1 MTSPVDLPRRLAA
14 SIGNSIDAAGE
25 LPVFQQKVLEHL
37 ASMDQA
43 MSQHLASMDE
53 NTAALVRLIEPM
65 RADIAE
71 LSSRSV
77 EFERSTASIDGA
89 LDELQAAVARIDER
103 IPDPDAGPVAKL
115 KEALAPGP
123 DSAV

>member
-43 MSQHLASMDE
+43 MSEHLASMDGS
-53 NTAALVRLIEPM
+53 TAALVRLIEPM

-71 LSSRSV
+71 LTSRSV
-77 EFERSTASIDGA
+77 EFERSTASIDRA
-89 LDELQAAVARIDER
+89 LGELQAVVAHIDER
-103 IPDPDAGPVAKL
+103 IPDPHAGPVAKL
-115 KEALAPGP
+115 KEVVIRERAGP
-123 DSAV
+123 

>member
-37 ASMDQA
+37 AAMDHA

-53 NTAALVRLIEPM
+53 NAAALVRLIEPM
-65 RADIAE
+65 RTDMAA
-71 LSSRSV
+71 LASRSV
-77 EFERSTASIDGA
+77 EFERSMASIDRA
-89 LDELQAAVARIDER
+89 LGELQAAVARIDER
-103 IPDPDAGPVAKL
+103 IPDPDAGPVTKL
-115 KEALAPGP
+115 KEALIGEP
-123 DSAV
+123 DGS

>member
-65 RADIAE
+65 RADIAD
-71 LSSRSV
+71 LASRSV
-77 EFERSTASIDGA
+77 QFERSTASIDRA
-89 LDELQAAVARIDER
+89 LGELQAVVAHIDER
-103 IPDPDAGPVAKL
+103 IPDPDTGPVAKL
-115 KEALAPGP
+115 KEALVREPDGP
-123 DSAV
+123 